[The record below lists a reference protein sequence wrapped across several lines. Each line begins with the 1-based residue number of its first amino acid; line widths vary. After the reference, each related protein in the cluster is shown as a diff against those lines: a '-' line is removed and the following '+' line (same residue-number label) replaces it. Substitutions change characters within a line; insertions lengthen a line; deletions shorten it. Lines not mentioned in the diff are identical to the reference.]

1 MSRKPEILVIAK
13 TAPLHDRA
21 SAGLRL
27 FQALRLLTESGHVDF
42 LATWHTVMHKFKE
55 RPVSYLVR
63 DGVFSQKNMKF
74 LDDQYFADL
83 RGIGVQPVTSAEPV
97 PFTVRPTNDF
107 DVRPF
112 LLKKRYD
119 VIWLEYFYQAD
130 QYISLIRQLQPWAH
144 VIVDSVDLH
153 FLRLERQCRYL
164 ENRVKYSVN
173 AEQEIKPLDEA
184 FPAKMQDHR
193 NYAAHVKEHEL
204 RAYAKCDSIVVASE
218 DDEIELKA
226 LLPHAETIL
235 LPNLFD
241 LPSSAPPPW
250 AGRSG
255 VVFTGNFDHGP
266 NSSSAIF
273 LKHEIAPALA
283 SLIGPSPITVLGNN
297 PPYLIRNMEKFGACA
312 DQFEVTGHVPS
323 TRRYLDRAMVSVA
336 PILFGSGM
344 SGKIGEA
351 LAAGLPVVTTRLG
364 ALGLQLDHEKNC
376 LIAET
381 GEEFAE
387 QIARLHRNQELW
399 ERLSRNGRVHL
410 TENFNQRS
418 VADRLGELIAK
429 VGSGPRLARSLPKTT
444 SKAPLLSAPKFTR
457 PKKPQ
462 ISVIVLCHNQWAY
475 TELCLR
481 SLAHAQ
487 SLEKN
492 LRVEYILVDNAS
504 TDGTAAAAKKIPGL
518 RVIENP
524 KNVGFAAGNN
534 VGIRAA
540 RGENIV
546 LLNND
551 TLVSPFWL
559 SRLHAHAN
567 RIGRAGIIGPSTNT
581 EPGQALFPTRYNGV
595 EDFFRY
601 NRDVA
606 RNNGGQWEL
615 CEKISGLCMY
625 LPREIIEKVGLLSED
640 YGMGYFEDD
649 DYCFRV
655 RDAGYRTVWAK
666 DVYVHHFG
674 SVSFEH
680 AGVSREKHLNYGM
693 SQFIFTWGKRALKH
707 IAKSHH
713 HTLIKPAELQVYS

>member
-1 MSRKPEILVIAK
+1 MIAK

-27 FQALRLLTESGHVDF
+27 FQALKLLTETGKVDF
-42 LATWHTVMHKFKE
+42 LATWHTVMHRFKE

-83 RGIGVQPVTSAEPV
+83 RAIGVQPVTTPGPV

-107 DVRPF
+107 DIRPY
-112 LLKKRYD
+112 LLNKRYD

-130 QYISLIRQLQPWAH
+130 QYIGLIRQLQPWAH

-173 AEQEIKPLDEA
+173 AEQEIKPLDDA
-184 FPAKMQDHR
+184 FPAKLQDHR

-226 LLPHAETIL
+226 LLPQAETIM

-241 LPSSAPPPW
+241 TPAGPPPPW

-255 VVFTGNFDHGP
+255 VVFAGNFDHGP

-283 SLIGPSPITVLGNN
+283 SRIGPSPITVLGNN

-312 DQFEVTGHVPS
+312 DQFKVTGHVRS
-323 TRRYLDRAMVSVA
+323 TRPYLDRAMVSVA

-351 LAAGLPVVTTRLG
+351 LASGLPVVTTRLG

-387 QIARLHRNQELW
+387 QIARLHRDQGLW
-399 ERLSRNGRVHL
+399 DRLSRNGRAHL
-410 TENFNQRS
+410 EENFSRNT
-418 VADRLGELIAK
+418 VAARLRDALAK
-429 VGSGPRLARSLPKTT
+429 ATDGPRLARSLPKAA
-444 SKAPLLSAPKFTR
+444 KAQDPFLRAPKFAV

-492 LRVEYILVDNAS
+492 LSVEYILVDNAS
-504 TDGTAAAAKKIPGL
+504 TDATAAAAKKIPGL

-559 SRLHAHAN
+559 SRLHAHAM
-567 RIGRAGIIGPSTNT
+567 RVGRAGIIGPATNT

-595 EDFFRY
+595 NDFFRY
-601 NRDVA
+601 NRDIA
-606 RNNGGQWEL
+606 RSNAGQWEL
-615 CEKISGLCMY
+615 CDKISGLCMY
-625 LPREIIEKVGLLSED
+625 LPREIIEKVGLLSES

-674 SVSFEH
+674 SISFEH
-680 AGVSREKHLNYGM
+680 SGVSREKHLNYGM

-713 HTLIKPAELQVYS
+713 HTLIKPAELQVY